1 MFRHAALLALSFC
14 TLPLIGQAGDQLYT
28 ATQEQLAVT
37 KVIIAQENAW
47 NRADLDGYLAH
58 FKDAPDTQVLLAG
71 PVRGIANVRAM
82 FHLNFPNKE
91 SMGTMENSEV
101 EVRELGE
108 NFALATG
115 KYKLMRSKKGGGNTE
130 GVFTEIFEKT
140 PRGWRVIFN
149 ETT

>member
-1 MFRHAALLALSFC
+1 MRRFAALLAFTFC
-14 TLPLIGQAGDQLYT
+14 TLPVLAQAADQLYT
-28 ATQEQLAVT
+28 ATPQQLAVT

-47 NRADLDGYLAH
+47 NRGDLDGYLAH
-58 FKDAPDTQVLLAG
+58 YKEASDTQVMLAG
-71 PVRGIANVRAM
+71 PVRGIGNVRSS

-91 SMGTMENSEV
+91 TMGTMENSEV

-130 GVFTEIFEKT
+130 GTFTEVFEKT
-140 PRGWRVIFN
+140 PGGWRVIFN